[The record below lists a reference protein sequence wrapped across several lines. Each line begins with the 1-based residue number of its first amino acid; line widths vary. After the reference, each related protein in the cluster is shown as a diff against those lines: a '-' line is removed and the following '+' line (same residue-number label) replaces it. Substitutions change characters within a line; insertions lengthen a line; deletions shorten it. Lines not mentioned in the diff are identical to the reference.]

1 MMNKFQYLL
10 LGSFFC
16 STGYGELVSLGDM
29 SMAEVT
35 GQSGLTIEL
44 NLDAS
49 IEEVKYSDKDD
60 TSGEILDFKDIVF
73 EKINGG
79 TSKSIH
85 QFDIDGNDGL
95 IISSDWERLRLDI
108 GSISVGDHRG
118 SALDNFS
125 TRQSFG
131 RVRWDFM
138 GTMETQIKGG
148 GDGTPGSGGFI
159 INHTSDIVADLQW
172 FNNDRKLIVDEMSY
186 SIELQDMTI
195 DLEDFSGTTGLVF
208 GIPSLRIDMNL
219 GDVCFRNHWVCLD
232 GETIGDV
239 DFGISFKDSYINVF
253 GGGREG
259 AGITMDSM
267 FIIDD
272 SQVNHFTYTD
282 DSSIH
287 LSNISG
293 YVDTKGLTLDIGTN
307 DDPITN
313 QIGDHI
319 AIQVNTVDGL
329 LKTDVIEIGG
339 QSLGSAEVEF
349 HLSDGEHHGVTY
361 QNKIHLAP
369 GIAWAQDDFSSH
381 EQLVTAGF
389 DDEMAAFYQG
399 SATNSDGISIYE
411 EWNRVSDI
419 AYTDN
424 GNTIATSNFQA
435 HGSGYTSIEIREDVA
450 DTSDSGLTNYLAIGF
465 VDHHSQYSIDG
476 FKVGKSED
484 NPKDNA
490 ALQGGTELLLPLGLY
505 PYYEFNMSG
514 NMELRTGGAEGS
526 GLNFNGDMY
535 VTDTTFALS
544 TNLLDDGRTV
554 GIWADDVTYDY
565 HYRNY
570 TLDVVGTS
578 VKLIQGEKWSNLNIG
593 NLRWGE
599 KDTGESLGRINVQS
613 YQTQSTV
620 EFIAGGAGG
629 STCMN
634 GQGADLSSC
643 ETDGGYWVDKG
654 DEGITIALKQN
665 WEQRSLDGTKA
676 NVFIWENNRLK
687 DIEGNAI
694 DGTGTRLTLD
704 NITTSDGYDATTNEY
719 GLKVNLSIDV
729 ANTRVLDKEDSS
741 LEKIMTGPSTYEYKQ
756 TSLLTEADRLNR
768 PLGFSVAAQVQFKE
782 LTIDSVTL
790 THPDL
795 PNAPQ
800 TIFSE
805 VKLQNFNLTS
815 NLTATPIQ

>member
-1 MMNKFQYLL
+1 MNKIQCLL
-10 LGSFFC
+10 LASFIC
-16 STGYGELVSLGDM
+16 SAAHGELVSLGDM

-44 NLDAS
+44 NLDAT
-49 IEEVKYSDKDD
+49 IEEVNYSDKDD
-60 TSGEILDFKDIVF
+60 TSGAILDFKDIIL

-79 TSKSIH
+79 TAKSVH
-85 QFDIDGNDGL
+85 QFDVDGTDGL
-95 IISSDWERLRLDI
+95 VIKSDWERLRLDI

-118 SALDNFS
+118 SALDNFN
-125 TRQSFG
+125 TRPRFG

-138 GTMETQIKGG
+138 GTMETKIQGAG
-148 GDGTPGSGGFI
+148 NANSGTGGFVV
-159 INHTSDIVADLQW
+159 NHQSDIVADLQW
-172 FNNDRKLIVDEMSY
+172 FHNNRKLIVDEMSY
-186 SIELQDMTI
+186 SIALQDMTI
-195 DLEDFSGTTGLVF
+195 DIEDFSGKTGLAF
-208 GIPSLRIDMNL
+208 GMPSLNIDFNL

-232 GETIGDV
+232 GDTIGDV
-239 DFGISFKDSYINVF
+239 DFSMSFKDSYINVF

-259 AGITMDSM
+259 VGITMDSM
-267 FIIDD
+267 FIIDE
-272 SQVNHFTYTD
+272 SQANHFTYTD

-293 YVDTKGLTLDIGTN
+293 YVDTKGFTLDMGTA
-307 DDPITN
+307 DD

-319 AIQVNTVDGL
+319 AIQVDTVDGL

-349 HLSDGEHHGVTY
+349 HLSDGEHHSITY
-361 QNKIHLAP
+361 QNKIKIAP
-369 GIAWAQDDFSSH
+369 GVAWAQDNFSSH
-381 EQLVTAGF
+381 AQLVEAGF

-399 SATNSDGISIYE
+399 TATNSDGISIYE

-435 HGSGYTSIEIREDVA
+435 HGSGYTSIEIRQDVA
-450 DTSDSGLTNYLAIGF
+450 DISDSGRSNYLAIGF

-484 NPKDNA
+484 NPKDTA

-514 NMELRTGGAEGS
+514 NMEIRTGGAEGS

-554 GIWADDVTYDY
+554 GVWADDVTYDY

-570 TLDVVGTS
+570 TLDVEGTS

-593 NLRWGE
+593 NLRWGD
-599 KDTGESLGRINVQS
+599 KATGDSLGRINMQA

-634 GQGADLSSC
+634 GQGASQSAC

-654 DEGITIALKQN
+654 DEGMTIAIKQN
-665 WEQRSLDGTKA
+665 WEQRSADGTKA
-676 NVFIWENNRLK
+676 NVFMWENNRQL
-687 DIEGNAI
+687 DTDLNAI

-704 NITTSDGYDATTNEY
+704 NITTSDGYNPDDNAY
-719 GLKVNLSIDV
+719 GLKITLAIDV
-729 ANTRVLDKEDSS
+729 ANTRVLDREDST
-741 LEKIMTGPSTYEYKQ
+741 LEKIMTGPSTYEYKS
-756 TSLLTEADRLNR
+756 TASLSEADRLNR

-800 TIFSE
+800 TLFTE
-805 VKLQNFNLTS
+805 VKMQNFNLTS